1 MKITVLEKLFNQ
13 NPSLDDIIRDTIQKR
28 KNEDAFYVCDVNDIL
43 RKHKTWL
50 MKLPR
55 VRPFYAV
62 KCNSAPIVLEV
73 LSSLGIGFDCASK
86 TEIDTMLDL
95 GVSPDDIIYAN
106 PCKTKSFISPA
117 ASIGID
123 YMTFDNELEL
133 YKVRQVHPNAKMVIR
148 IRVDDSH
155 SVCRLGLKFGADMNR
170 VPFLLQVAKK
180 IGVNVV
186 GCSFHVGSGCQSTE
200 AYKSAIAN
208 AKYVFELGQ
217 KMGFNMTLLDI
228 GGGFPGT
235 SNAAISFDETAKTIN
250 ESLDMHFPEYD
261 SEGCKNKVTIIA
273 EPGRYYVASAFTLVT
288 NIIAKRIVP
297 LDDADNTLASMYY
310 LNDGVYGSFNCT
322 IFDHWKV
329 TPTPFPMNG
338 DFDDRQFRLSTIWG
352 PTCDSMDCIIQN
364 VVLPEMNIGEW
375 IVFREMGAYTMAAG
389 STFNGFKMPA
399 TKYYLPTY
407 ALEILQTLK
416 NWSRIYRLMEESDD
430 EDFIEEDDSLLET
443 FVGDHM
449 DNVVDNYIH
458 VH

>member
-13 NPSLDDIIRDTIQKR
+13 NSSLDDLIRDTIQKR
-28 KNEDAFYVCDVNDIL
+28 QNEDPFYVCDVNDIL
-43 RKHKTWL
+43 RKHKNWL
-50 MKLPR
+50 LKLPR

-62 KCNSAPIVLEV
+62 KCNSSPIVLEI

-86 TEIDTMLDL
+86 TEIDSMLDL

-106 PCKTKSFISPA
+106 PCKTKSFISHA
-117 ASIGID
+117 AAMGID

-133 YKVRQVHPNAKMVIR
+133 YKVRQVHPNAKMVLR

-155 SVCRLGLKFGADMNR
+155 SACRLGLKFGADMSR

-186 GCSFHVGSGCQSTE
+186 GCSFHVGSGCESTE
-200 AYKSAIAN
+200 AYRSALTN
-208 AKYVFELGQ
+208 AKYVFELAEQ
-217 KMGFNMTLLDI
+217 MGYNMTLLDI

-235 SNAAISFDETAKTIN
+235 SNAAITFEETAKIIN
-250 ESLDMHFPEYD
+250 ETLDVYFPEFD
-261 SEGCKNKVTIIA
+261 SEGHKSKIEIIA

-297 LDDADNTLASMYY
+297 LEDENNTLASMYY
-310 LNDGVYGSFNCT
+310 INDGVYGSFNCT

-329 TPTPFPMNG
+329 TPVPFPTNG
-338 DFDDRQFRLSTIWG
+338 DFSDRQYRLSTIWG

-389 STFNGFKMPA
+389 STFNGFKMPT

-407 ALEILQTLK
+407 TVEVLQTLK
-416 NWSRIYRLMEESDD
+416 NWSRIYHLVEESEE
-430 EDFIEEDDSLLET
+430 EDSFIEEDDSLLDT
-443 FVGDHM
+443 FCVDHI
-449 DNVVDNYIH
+449 VDNYIH